1 MPRRRRTGIA
11 GIPHHV
17 INRASRR
24 TVIFGL
30 DDDYRTFEELLIA
43 GSRKYSMRVLDFSIM
58 PNHLH
63 LILWPDE
70 DLQLS
75 RFMQW
80 LTGTQTQRW
89 HAAHGTTG
97 TGPLYQGRFKAIP
110 VQCDRHFLTLAR
122 YVERNPVRALLCRRV
137 ENWRWSSAWHRCNS
151 CNPFLSEWPVPMPSN
166 WLALAN
172 EPIPDED
179 LAQIRQAVAMN
190 WPYGDAQWTREM
202 AIRFAM
208 NRALRF
214 PGRPPK
220 HEPLS
225 PLAFGLA

>member
-1 MPRRRRTGIA
+1 M
-11 GIPHHV
+11 
-17 INRASRR
+17 
-24 TVIFGL
+24 IFGL

-43 GSRKYSMRVLDFSIM
+43 ASRKYSMRVLDFSIM

-110 VQCDRHFLTLAR
+110 VQCDQHFLTLAR
-122 YVERNPVRALLCRRV
+122 YVERNPVR
-137 ENWRWSSAWHRCNS
+137 
-151 CNPFLSEWPVPMPSN
+151 P
-166 WLALAN
+166 
-172 EPIPDED
+172 
-179 LAQIRQAVAMN
+179 AVQE
-190 WPYGDAQWTREM
+190 G
-202 AIRFAM
+202 
-208 NRALRF
+208 
-214 PGRPPK
+214 
-220 HEPLS
+220 
-225 PLAFGLA
+225 